1 MKRRKIFKKKW
12 NDRRAKKIQLSMEK
26 KRKNIRRNSHFND
39 EKNEMKENLI
49 DKFIRKGFIEKLK
62 CGAKVKVD
70 VPSEFTFYNNVDD
83 SLDFL
88 KKIVYLVSKKGLKQL
103 FINHCNIN
111 NISLSASLILDL
123 ILMGASDYVRDT
135 KNRRNLDICGEV
147 KKDTD
152 VGILI
157 HANGVLPHLGF
168 KVEKDPN
175 VHTLDLMF
183 GDSEIGSTMDPAS
196 DILKYFSEC
205 LKMQGCTLTRRGKG
219 AFGKMLGEVLDN
231 CKLHSGKDGK
241 WYALGFFHNKEN
253 KGICHIAIVTIGD
266 TIYESLSRK
275 GNVTQETFD
284 ALENMTKTHKKFFD
298 AEWNKELLWTWL
310 SLQHGV
316 SRLRD
321 SAVEKNSNRGMGT
334 IDMMEAFQM
343 IGKTTE
349 GYKPM
354 FSLISGNALVEFDFE
369 KYPVQHTIVN
379 GEERRLVT
387 FNSEGSLEKRP
398 DVKNVH
404 KIKSYFPGVIYTME
418 FCIDPDFLENSE
430 QKYVRRT
437 N

>member
-1 MKRRKIFKKKW
+1 MKRRKIIKKIWKE
-12 NDRRAKKIQLSMEK
+12 RRAKKIQLNMSK
-26 KRKNIRRNSHFND
+26 HKNNVRVDHNHND
-39 EKNEMKENLI
+39 AVEYSDNLI
-49 DKFIRKGFIEKLK
+49 DNFIHNGFCDKLK

-70 VPSEFTFYNNVDD
+70 VPSDFVFYSDVDK

-88 KKIVYLVSKKGLKQL
+88 KKIVYLVTKKSLKQL

-123 ILMGASDYVRDT
+123 ILMNASDYIKSTKSRRD
-135 KNRRNLDICGEV
+135 LDICGEV

-168 KVEKDPN
+168 KVKKDPN
-175 VHTLDLMF
+175 VHTLDLMY
-183 GDSEIGSTMDPAS
+183 GDSKGGNTMDPAS

-205 LKMQGCTLTRRGKG
+205 LKMQGYSLTRRGKG

-231 CKLHSGKDGK
+231 CKLHSGKNGK

-253 KGICHIAIVTIGD
+253 RGICHIAIVTIGD
-266 TIYESLSRK
+266 TIYESLSKK
-275 GNVTQETFD
+275 GNVTKETYE
-284 ALENMTKTHKKFFD
+284 ALQNMTNAHKKLFCE
-298 AEWNKELLWTWL
+298 EWNKELLWTWL

-321 SAVEKNSNRGMGT
+321 SSVEKNSNRGMGT
-334 IDMMEAFQM
+334 IDMMEAFQT
-343 IGKTTE
+343 IGNATD
-349 GYKPM
+349 GYKPV
-354 FSLISGNALVEFDFE
+354 FSLISGNVLVEFDFE
-369 KYPVQHTIVN
+369 KYPIQQMVKN
-379 GEERRLVT
+379 DEDRRLVT
-387 FNSEGSLEKRP
+387 FNKENSLEIRP
-398 DVKNVH
+398 DSNNVR
-404 KIKSYFPGVIYTME
+404 KIKNHFPGVIYTME
-418 FCIDPDFLENSE
+418 FSIDPIFLDNSE